1 MLVVFVLV
9 CYTKYM
15 IYRNFP
21 ISIKR
26 YDEIEEDNSLFIAVN
41 VAPGGDFKISLQD
54 AIVKEAVRIG
64 MYAFRM
70 NHNDYKNYDS
80 CVYWL
85 VGSDEAVT
93 MFSLKYKKYI
103 VKQLTKRNI
112 VYTMEL
118 LTWLASKYPKYYID
132 YMDAIY
138 HLVTD
143 TPVNILR
150 IHPIDAEIAKLP
162 LIREIRFKPFNWGA

>member
-1 MLVVFVLV
+1 
-9 CYTKYM
+9 M

-21 ISIKR
+21 ISAKR
-26 YDEIEEDNSLFIAVN
+26 HDEIEEDNPLFIAVN
-41 VAPGGDFKISLQD
+41 IAPGGNFNISLQD

-64 MYAFRM
+64 MHAFRM

-85 VGSDEAVT
+85 VGGDEAVT
-93 MFSLKYKKYI
+93 IFSLKYKKCI

-112 VYTMEL
+112 VHAMEL
-118 LTWLASKYPKYYID
+118 LTWLASKYTKYYID

-138 HLVTD
+138 RLVVD
-143 TPVNILR
+143 TPVNICR
-150 IHPIDAEIAKLP
+150 IHPVDIETSKLP